1 MGKNKK
7 TYAYRPSDHVTSGN
21 SVTSSVLG
29 TVGIIGY
36 ALLIYGS
43 SQAFGQG
50 SVWYGFA
57 GWGLFAAAAIGMYL
71 AVKSLEDTAATA
83 AWKIVGC
90 VTNGI
95 VLLFSV
101 IILITGLIG

>member
-29 TVGIIGY
+29 IIGIIGY

-50 SVWYGFA
+50 S

-83 AWKIVGC
+83 SWKIVGC